1 MLTRPWL
8 SSLFSLTSLSM
19 PALPQTSAPV
29 RAKTLYERLG
39 RRRPGFWRGF
49 AAAVDCEPLTQA
61 TVRRAQGSRS
71 FRADFEALRADRDQA
86 LTQLLNA

>member
-1 MLTRPWL
+1 MLTNPWP
-8 SSLFSLTSLSM
+8 SSLFSLTSLTM

-29 RAKTLYERLG
+29 RAKILYERLG
-39 RRRPGFWRGF
+39 RRRSSFWGGF
-49 AAAVDCEPLTQA
+49 AAAVDCESLTQ
-61 TVRRAQGSRS
+61 VKVLRAQGSRS